1 MSTFLT
7 CQVKR
12 ISIGAGLPN
21 ITASVNGAMV
31 GQGTFMNAMSAF
43 YLETGPYTWGIGL
56 ASGQRGLESY
66 ERVNL
71 DASRSNPIYDNSNKV
86 IPLSQSTLYIL
97 KY

>member
-12 ISIGAGLPN
+12 ISVEAGLPN

-31 GQGTFMNAMSAF
+31 NQGTFINATSAS

-56 ASGQRGLESY
+56 ASGQRGFESY
-66 ERVNL
+66 ERLNL
-71 DASRSNPIYDNSNKV
+71 DASRSNPIYDNSNMV
-86 IPLSQSTLYIL
+86 VPLSQSTLYVV